1 MNLELGLF
9 IFQTNDPLSQ
19 TKTLTP
25 PPPQP
30 QPQPRR
36 GWGIRVQKRQIDV
49 CIPLLLNHLLT

>member
-30 QPQPRR
+30 RR